1 MIAYCL
7 TVPGYKHQIDMQ
19 MKKTK
24 ASNLRKRR
32 KLFEPI
38 ECQFPYVKSKQD
50 KVDLHNTFVQLY
62 HNVRIISSYCERT

>member
-1 MIAYCL
+1 
-7 TVPGYKHQIDMQ
+7 

-38 ECQFPYVKSKQD
+38 ECQSPYVKSKQD
-50 KVDLHNTFVQLY
+50 EVDLHNTFVQLY
-62 HNVRIISSYCERT
+62 HNVRFISSYCERT